1 MHFISSFD
9 QDLLKKAAIPLLKGL
24 NECISGTSSLR
35 KEIATTPDF
44 WSVLHALLAAP
55 EAAPKVFEI
64 AESLVNSVITA
75 DNYEAAMSL
84 LNDFATAGSVGAL
97 EEQKRDQ
104 VPRKGG
110 RQAKAAKAQNGE
122 VVQRGTKAIHIIY
135 QMTHRVPQFIE
146 QSHLE
151 TNEAWNA
158 YWSPIFRALTTQCL
172 NPCREIRQ
180 QAFTSLQRSLL
191 SADLAS
197 PDHKEWTAIFGEVL
211 FPLITQ
217 LLKPETYQ
225 TDPVGMSETRVQAA
239 TLLCKVFLH
248 YLVLLTQWDGMT
260 ELWIKILG
268 VMDRLMHSGQGD
280 SLVSLHIN
288 SLTA

>member
-1 MHFISSFD
+1 VILHFISSFG
-9 QDLLKKAAIPLLKGL
+9 QDLLKKSAQPLLQGL
-24 NECISGTSSLR
+24 SDCISGPLGLR
-35 KEIATTPDF
+35 NEIATTPDF

-64 AESLVNSVITA
+64 VETLVNTVIST

-97 EEQKRDQ
+97 GEQRRDQ
-104 VPRKGG
+104 VPRKG
-110 RQAKAAKAQNGE
+110 RQAAKSGKSENAE
-122 VVQRGTKAIHIIY
+122 VVQRGVKAIGIIY
-135 QMTHRVPQFIE
+135 QMTHRVPLFIE

-197 PDHKEWTAIFGEVL
+197 PDHKEWTAIFSEVL

-248 YLVLLTQWDGMT
+248 YLVLLTQWEGMM
-260 ELWIKILG
+260 ELWLKILG
-268 VMDRLMHSGQGD
+268 VMDRLLNSGQGD
-280 SLVSLHIN
+280 SLVSFI
-288 SLTA
+288 